1 MIPSQMQLIHNVPK
15 HDTVTTRQHKV
26 EEDDAN
32 NNANEDKNSEKNN
45 SDNKDND
52 ASSNGNHKNNNN
64 DHDNWKYLGF
74 PEDMDEIYIEPLLDV
89 YDWQKMDPK
98 AWWEQQ
104 QMMELE
110 EFIVQEQITLDQDDL
125 EQLQQIEA
133 VQQVQEEEQRQQNEE
148 QLAQIQ
154 QWEQIAF
161 LIQQINET

>member
-1 MIPSQMQLIHNVPK
+1 MQLIHNVPK

-52 ASSNGNHKNNNN
+52 ASSNGNHKNNNNNN